1 MNIRLLDRASASEV
15 QEKTIT
21 IGYLLSC
28 GDDNLFF
35 TDYQCA
41 IAKLIGLHGAGI
53 FPIMQEITSRGR
65 QKNEIVK
72 NYMDKNNYN
81 LINAIPLACRITGD
95 IYYLVNHGMDN
106 MFPGKFL
113 NISLYIMRNDKLKL
127 IESYKKYIIKNNG
140 LHIEFEDLNISL
152 RDFDFYH
159 VKFEE

>member
-1 MNIRLLDRASASEV
+1 MNIRLLDRASASEA

-21 IGYLLSC
+21 IGYLLSY
-28 GDDNLFF
+28 GGENLFF

-41 IAKLIGLHGAGI
+41 IAKLTSLHGAGI

-72 NYMDKNNYN
+72 NYMNKNNYN
-81 LINAIPLACRITGD
+81 LINAIPLVCRITGD